1 MKGNVIRAFIDKHN
15 GSGYHVG
22 DVYVAEEQRLLE
34 LQSLG
39 YVEITELI
47 EQRLLELQSIGYV
60 KITEPTK
67 PPDKQSVSDSD
78 TQTAEEVE
86 NVSDCD
92 TPVKKKTSSRKT
104 AK

>member
-39 YVEITELI
+39 YVKITEL
-47 EQRLLELQSIGYV
+47 
-60 KITEPTK
+60 TK

-86 NVSDCD
+86 NVSNCD

>member
-39 YVEITELI
+39 YVKITEL
-47 EQRLLELQSIGYV
+47 
-60 KITEPTK
+60 TK
-67 PPDKQSVSDSD
+67 PPDKQSV
-78 TQTAEEVE
+78 
-86 NVSDCD
+86 
-92 TPVKKKTSSRKT
+92 
-104 AK
+104 

>member
-15 GSGYHVG
+15 GSGYHAG

-34 LQSLG
+34 LQNL
-39 YVEITELI
+39 
-47 EQRLLELQSIGYV
+47 GYV
-60 KITEPTK
+60 KIAELTK
-67 PPDKQSVSDSD
+67 PPDKKSVSDSD
-78 TQTAEEVE
+78 TQTVAEIK
-86 NVSDCD
+86 NVSDSD